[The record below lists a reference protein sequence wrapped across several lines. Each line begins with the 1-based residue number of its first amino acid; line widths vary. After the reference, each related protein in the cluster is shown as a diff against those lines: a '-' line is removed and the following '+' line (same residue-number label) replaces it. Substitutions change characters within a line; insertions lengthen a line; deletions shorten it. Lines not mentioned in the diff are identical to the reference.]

1 MHPELKQKIS
11 ALQKEIKRLQ
21 QEHSDAES
29 KLIDVFEPARR
40 RERRCGHA
48 FQTESPS
55 AKVQ

>member
-21 QEHSDAES
+21 QEHSDAEL
-29 KLIDVFEPARR
+29 KLIDFFEPARL

-48 FQTESPS
+48 SQTESPS
-55 AKVQ
+55 AI